1 MPVTWKTASWYSL
14 RRRTETGPKVGKMAD
29 YEIFEAGDLELQSD
43 ATLRGAKLA
52 YKTHGQI
59 NANRDNVVVF
69 PTFFGG
75 THTHNEAI
83 IGEGRALD
91 PNKYFIV
98 IPNMFGNSVSTSPSN
113 ATPPYNRAR
122 FPQVSLYDNVACQHR
137 LVTEVFGVDKIAL
150 VAGWSMGAQQTYQW
164 GSLYP
169 AMVERIVPICGSAK
183 TSRHN
188 FVFLERVKAAI
199 TTDAAWAGG
208 SYEKPP
214 AKGLRAMGRVYA
226 GWAVSQAFYREEVY
240 LELGYGSL
248 EDYLVNFWEARRVNA
263 DANDLLSMIW
273 TWQNADISDNHIYGG
288 DFQRAL
294 GAIRAKAIVMPGRTD
309 LYFPPED
316 NQQEVA
322 QMPNAEL
329 RPIESI
335 WGHLAGGPGFNAED
349 SEFVDAALKEI
360 LAR

>member
-1 MPVTWKTASWYSL
+1 MI
-14 RRRTETGPKVGKMAD
+14 D
-29 YEIFEAGDLELQSD
+29 YQTFNLGNLVLQSG
-43 ATLRGAKLA
+43 ATLRGAWLA
-52 YKTHGQI
+52 YETYGEL
-59 NANRDNVVVF
+59 NAAKDNVIVF
-69 PTFFGG
+69 PTFYGG
-75 THTHNEAI
+75 QHYQNEAI
-83 IGEGRALD
+83 IRPGQALD
-91 PNKYFIV
+91 PGKYFIV
-98 IPNMFGNSVSTSPSN
+98 VPNMMGNGLSSSPSN
-113 ATPPYNRAR
+113 TPSPYDRAR
-122 FPQVSLYDNVACQHR
+122 FPGVSLYDNVSSQHR
-137 LVTEVFGVDKIAL
+137 LVTERFGIEKIAL
-150 VAGWSMGAQQTYQW
+150 VVGWSMGAQQTYQW

-169 AMVERIVPICGSAK
+169 DMVERIAPICGSAK

-188 FVFLERVKAAI
+188 FVFLEGVKAAI

-273 TWQNADISDNHIYGG
+273 TWQNADISDNHRYGG